1 MSLTRASQVD
11 KVIFDLSNIETH
23 TYQSNGRYGSK
34 YLNVVYVN
42 QNKLQKVIIKHG
54 IATVQLSDIESAI
67 AEIRLKQTPDN
78 RLHRIERIVN
88 QYGDIDFSDDDDDC
102 GMYDRCGGNADDA
115 FYFGRRDLATRIK
128 KVLYPEKY
136 QDDQT

>member
-1 MSLTRASQVD
+1 MNIKRANQVD
-11 KVIFDLSNIETH
+11 KIIFDLSNIETH

-42 QNKLQKVIIKHG
+42 QNKPQKVIIKQG
-54 IATVQLSDIESAI
+54 IATVKLSDIESAI

-88 QYGDIDFSDDDDDC
+88 QHRDIELPDPEDDGI
-102 GMYDRCGGNADDA
+102 GMNDRCGGNADDA
-115 FYFGRRDLATRIK
+115 FNFGQCSLATEIK
-128 KVLYPEKY
+128 KVLYPERY
-136 QDDQT
+136 EDEV